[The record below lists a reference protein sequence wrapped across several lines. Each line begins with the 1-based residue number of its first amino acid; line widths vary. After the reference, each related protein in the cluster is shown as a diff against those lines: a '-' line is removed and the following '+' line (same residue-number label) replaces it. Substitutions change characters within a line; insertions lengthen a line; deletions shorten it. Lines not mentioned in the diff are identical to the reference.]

1 MNTGKKHSVVF
12 QMNTENINEQNALM
26 TYVTN
31 VINHWGKDV
40 EIHVVVHGPAIGMVS
55 KTKTM
60 VGDALKQAMQKGVQF
75 FACENTIRVRQ
86 IDKADVFEHVGYVP
100 SGLIAIIEK
109 QEEGWAY
116 IKCNL

>member
-1 MNTGKKHSVVF
+1 MNTEKKHRVVF

-31 VINHWGKDV
+31 VMNHWKNNV
-40 EIHVVVHGPAIGMVS
+40 EIHVVVHGPAIGMVR

-60 VGDALKQAMQKGVQF
+60 VGDGLQQAIQKGVQF
-75 FACENTIRVRQ
+75 FACENTMRVRQ
-86 IDKADVFEHVGYVP
+86 IDKSDIFESVAYVP
-100 SGLIAIIEK
+100 SGLISIIEK

>member
-1 MNTGKKHSVVF
+1 MNIKKKHRVVF

-26 TYVTN
+26 TYVSN
-31 VINHWGKDV
+31 VESHWGEDV
-40 EIHVVVHGPAIGMVS
+40 EIHVVVHGPAIGMVQ

-60 VGDALKQAMQKGVQF
+60 VGDALKQAMQNGIQF

-86 IDKADVFEHVGYVP
+86 IDKADIFEHVAYVP

>member
-1 MNTGKKHSVVF
+1 MNTGKKHKVVF

-31 VINHWGKDV
+31 VRNHWGEDV
-40 EIHVVVHGPAIGMVS
+40 DIHVVVHGPAIGMVR

-60 VGDALKQAMQKGVQF
+60 VGDALKQALQKGVQF

-86 IDKADVFEHVGYVP
+86 IDKSDIFEEVDYVP

-109 QEEGWAY
+109 QEAGWAY